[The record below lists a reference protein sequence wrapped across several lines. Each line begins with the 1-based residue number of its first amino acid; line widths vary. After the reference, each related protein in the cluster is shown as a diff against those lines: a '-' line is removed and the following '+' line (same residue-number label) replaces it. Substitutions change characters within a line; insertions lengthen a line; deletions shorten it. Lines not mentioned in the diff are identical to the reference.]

1 MSDTELTTDAA
12 GTTGGEPDEILEDE
26 NDVLEVVAMHASS
39 TVLGSVSAEEFDAEQ
54 CLIGSATV
62 DGDASIGASALGV
75 LSANSV
81 GIHQGGAAVMVV
93 DGDVSIDQGAA
104 QVIVARSAGLERGGV
119 GILVTGEADLARSWV
134 GVMAARNATL
144 SDDSRVI
151 IDAKAALII
160 GALLFGGFGLVA
172 LAVLMAGRRI
182 AARIPHM
189 PWAAAGH
196 RGGSLQGHMA
206 KMMRA
211 RMGGAAHMPHMPHMP
226 SMPDMSKM
234 PDLSVIADLLAKMR
248 KAA

>member
-1 MSDTELTTDAA
+1 MSDTELTTDA
-12 GTTGGEPDEILEDE
+12 GMTESEPDELLADE

-39 TVLGSVSAEEFDAEQ
+39 TVLGSISAEEFDAEQ

-62 DGDASIGASALGV
+62 DGDASIGASVLGV

-81 GIHQGGAAVMVV
+81 GVHQGGAAVMVV
-93 DGDVSIDQGAA
+93 DGDASIDQGGA
-104 QVIVARSAGLERGGV
+104 QVIVARSAGIEQGGV
-119 GILVTGEADLARSWV
+119 GVLVAGDAQLARSWV

-160 GALLFGGFGLVA
+160 GGLLFGGFGLVA
-172 LAVLMAGRRI
+172 LAVLMAGRRV
-182 AARIPHM
+182 ASRLPHM
-189 PWAAAGH
+189 PWAGTAH
-196 RGGSLQGHMA
+196 HGGSLQGHMA

-211 RMGGAAHMPHMPHMP
+211 RMGGASHMPHMP

-234 PDLSVIADLLAKMR
+234 PDLSAIADLLAKVR